1 MKVIVCG
8 AGQVGF
14 NIARYLSQEDND
26 VIVVDQSAELT
37 KKIGNSLDIKA
48 ISGFASEPSI
58 LEQAGAPDAD
68 MLIAVTQSDEV
79 NMIACQIA
87 HSLFDITTKIARVR
101 KQGYLNPKWANLY
114 TRENMPIDVII
125 SPEREVARAVS
136 SRLQVPGTFDMISL
150 VNDKVKLV
158 GIRCDEGCPVVNTPL
173 RQLTQLFPNLN
184 VMIVGI
190 ARQDETF
197 IPTADDQL
205 LEGDELYVVVDSTHV
220 QRTLS
225 IFGHEEPEARRII
238 IFGGGNIGL
247 FLAQQI
253 EADQPSVNIKVI
265 EADKSRA
272 EIVARNLKRSVVLNG
287 DVLDPEIMEEANVA
301 SAEAVIAVTND
312 DQANIL
318 ASLLSKRAGSG
329 RAITLV
335 NNSTFEPITPALGID
350 VVVSPRNITVSTI
363 LQHVR
368 RGRIDSVHTLREGFG
383 EIIEAEAIQTTS
395 LVGTPLSEADL
406 PVGVLVGAV
415 VRGDEILV
423 PRGNTV
429 INVND
434 RIVLFAAA
442 DAVKQV
448 EQMFSVRLE
457 YF

>member
-8 AGQVGF
+8 AGRVGF
-14 NIARYLSQEDND
+14 NIARYLSDDGND

-48 ISGFASEPSI
+48 INGFASEPSV

-68 MLIAVTQSDEV
+68 MVIAVTQSDEV

-101 KQGYLNPKWANLY
+101 KQGYLDPKWMNLY

-158 GIRCDEGCPVVNTPL
+158 GVRCDEGCPVVNTPL
-173 RQLTQLFPNLN
+173 RQLTQLFPDLN
-184 VMIVGI
+184 VTIVGV
-190 ARQDETF
+190 ARQEETF

-205 LEGDELYVVVDSTHV
+205 LEGDEVYVVVDSAHV

-225 IFGHEEPEARRII
+225 IFGHEEPEARRIV

-253 EADQPSVNIKVI
+253 EVEQPSVNIKVI

-272 EIVARNLKRSVVLNG
+272 EVVARSLKRSVVLNG

-335 NNSTFEPITPALGID
+335 NNTTFEPITPALGID

-406 PVGVLVGAV
+406 PEGVLVGAV

-423 PRGNTV
+423 PRGSTV
-429 INVND
+429 VNVND

>member
-1 MKVIVCG
+1 M
-8 AGQVGF
+8 
-14 NIARYLSQEDND
+14 
-26 VIVVDQSAELT
+26 
-37 KKIGNSLDIKA
+37 
-48 ISGFASEPSI
+48 
-58 LEQAGAPDAD
+58 
-68 MLIAVTQSDEV
+68 
-79 NMIACQIA
+79 
-87 HSLFDITTKIARVR
+87 
-101 KQGYLNPKWANLY
+101 
-114 TRENMPIDVII
+114 
-125 SPEREVARAVS
+125 
-136 SRLQVPGTFDMISL
+136 
-150 VNDKVKLV
+150 
-158 GIRCDEGCPVVNTPL
+158 
-173 RQLTQLFPNLN
+173 
-184 VMIVGI
+184 
-190 ARQDETF
+190 
-197 IPTADDQL
+197 
-205 LEGDELYVVVDSTHV
+205 VDSAHV

-225 IFGHEEPEARRII
+225 IFGHEEPEARRIV

-253 EADQPSVNIKVI
+253 EVEQPSVNIKVI

-272 EIVARNLKRSVVLNG
+272 EVVARSLKRSVVLNG

-335 NNSTFEPITPALGID
+335 NNTTFEPITPALGID

-406 PVGVLVGAV
+406 PEGVLVGAV

-423 PRGNTV
+423 PRGSTV
-429 INVND
+429 VNVND